1 MIATIIS
8 TCNLGKMGMAAKFSA
23 ATAITLV
30 ILMGIGGT
38 VVLNLQD
45 RTLGTLLDTSSG
57 IVKDIAA
64 DQVAANQDSEQLKAA
79 QLGKMLAKIAPAAIA
94 SFDLSALLEYATVAT
109 EDPDV
114 SYVAFISTDGNVLAE
129 SGDKATVAADAVQ
142 EKTIV
147 YEENPLGKVVVGFNH
162 NRTEAQFAK
171 LETRNANNLNSMHDT
186 KGKSYRSALI
196 SLILLSVFIT
206 VMAVM
211 VIYLVTRSIV
221 KPLCVA
227 VDATKRI
234 AGGDLTVQVESHS
247 EDETGRLLE
256 AMQTMQEGLH
266 GIVNQITGATV
277 QLGATAEQMS
287 SVTQQTSQG
296 AQQQESETDQ
306 LATAINE
313 MAATVQEV
321 SRNAMK
327 AAVAAQNA
335 DEAAINGK
343 NVVQETTDVIN
354 GLVTEIVS
362 TAEVVQAL
370 QSEANDIGTVLDV
383 IRGIAEQTNL
393 LALNAAIEA
402 ARAGEQG
409 RGFAVVADE
418 VRTLASRTQQSTQE
432 IQQMIERLQKGA
444 SKAVTAMENSQERT
458 QTSAEKASSAMDSLN
473 DIVGAVAT
481 ITEMNTQI
489 ASAAEEQS
497 TVAEEIN
504 RSVTKIRT
512 VAGQTADN
520 AQLTAE
526 AGGELADIAGQLQ
539 RLVGRFRV

>member
-1 MIATIIS
+1 MIASIVS
-8 TCNLGKMGMAAKFSA
+8 TGGLSKMGMAAKFST
-23 ATAITLV
+23 ATALTLV
-30 ILMGIGGT
+30 ILMSIGGA

-45 RTLGTLLDTSSG
+45 RALETLLDTSSG
-57 IVKDIAA
+57 IVKDITA
-64 DQVAANQDSEQLKAA
+64 DQITANRDSAELKAS
-79 QLGKMLAKIAPAAIA
+79 QLGKMLAKIAPSAIA

-114 SYVAFISTDGNVLAE
+114 SYVAFVSTDGNVLAE
-129 SGDKATVAADAVQ
+129 SGDKSAVAANMMT
-142 EKTIV
+142 EKAIAFEGKT
-147 YEENPLGKVVVGFNH
+147 LGKVLVGFNDQ
-162 NRTEAQFAK
+162 RTANQIGNLEA
-171 LETRNANNLNSMHDT
+171 RNAENINNMHAT
-186 KGKSYRSALI
+186 KSQSYRSALI
-196 SLILLSVFIT
+196 SLALLSIFIT
-206 VMAVM
+206 VIAVA

-221 KPLCVA
+221 RPLCVA

-234 AGGDLTVQVESHS
+234 ADGDLTVRVESQS
-247 EDETGRLLE
+247 EDETGRLLA
-256 AMQTMQEGLH
+256 AMKTMLEGLH
-266 GIVNQITGATV
+266 GMVNQITGATA

-287 SVTQQTSQG
+287 SVTQQTSRG
-296 AQQQESETDQ
+296 AKQQESETDQ

-321 SRNAMK
+321 SRNATQ
-327 AAVAAQNA
+327 AASAAQNA
-335 DEAAINGK
+335 DEAAVNGK
-343 NVVQETTDVIN
+343 NVVRETTEVIN
-354 GLVTEIVS
+354 GLVAEIS
-362 TAEVVQAL
+362 SATEVVQAL

-418 VRTLASRTQQSTQE
+418 VRTLASRTQESTRE
-432 IQQMIERLQKGA
+432 IQQMIERLQGGA
-444 SKAVTAMENSQERT
+444 RKAVAAMEHSQERT
-458 QTSAEKASSAMDSLN
+458 QTSAEKAASATDSLN
-473 DIVGAVAT
+473 AIVGAVAT
-481 ITEMNTQI
+481 ITEMNAQI

-526 AGGELADIAGQLQ
+526 AGGELADLAGQLQ

>member
-1 MIATIIS
+1 MIASIVS
-8 TCNLGKMGMAAKFSA
+8 GCGLGRMGMAAKFST
-23 ATAITLV
+23 ATALTLV
-30 ILMGIGGT
+30 ILMSIGGA

-45 RTLGTLLDTSSG
+45 RALETLLDTSSG
-57 IVKDIAA
+57 IVKDITA
-64 DQVAANQDSEQLKAA
+64 DQIAANRDSAELKAS
-79 QLGKMLAKIAPAAIA
+79 QLGKMLAKIAPSAIA

-114 SYVAFISTDGNVLAE
+114 SYVAFVSTDGNVLAE
-129 SGDKATVAADAVQ
+129 SGDKSAVAANMMT
-142 EKTIV
+142 EKAIAFEGKT
-147 YEENPLGKVVVGFNH
+147 LGKVLVGFNDQ
-162 NRTEAQFAK
+162 RTANQIGNLEA
-171 LETRNANNLNSMHDT
+171 RNAENINNMHAT
-186 KGKSYRSALI
+186 KSQSYRSALI
-196 SLILLSVFIT
+196 SLALLSIFIT
-206 VMAVM
+206 VIAVA

-221 KPLCVA
+221 RPLCVA

-234 AGGDLTVQVESHS
+234 ADGDLTVRVESQS
-247 EDETGRLLE
+247 EDETGRLLA
-256 AMQTMQEGLH
+256 AMKTMLEGLH
-266 GIVNQITGATV
+266 GMVNQITGATA

-287 SVTQQTSQG
+287 SVTQQTSRG
-296 AQQQESETDQ
+296 AKQQESETDQ

-321 SRNAMK
+321 SRNATQ
-327 AAVAAQNA
+327 AASAAQNA
-335 DEAAINGK
+335 DEAAVNGK
-343 NVVQETTDVIN
+343 NVVRETTEVIN
-354 GLVTEIVS
+354 GLVAEIS
-362 TAEVVQAL
+362 SATEVVQAL

-418 VRTLASRTQQSTQE
+418 VRTLASRTQESTRE
-432 IQQMIERLQKGA
+432 IQQMIERLQGGA
-444 SKAVTAMENSQERT
+444 RKAVAAMEHSQERT
-458 QTSAEKASSAMDSLN
+458 QTSAEKAASATDSLN
-473 DIVGAVAT
+473 AIVGAVAT
-481 ITEMNTQI
+481 ITEMNAQI

-526 AGGELADIAGQLQ
+526 AGGELADLAGQLQ

>member
-1 MIATIIS
+1 MIANIVS
-8 TCNLGKMGMAAKFSA
+8 GCGLGRMGMAAKFST
-23 ATAITLV
+23 ATALTLV
-30 ILMGIGGT
+30 ILMSIGGA

-45 RTLGTLLDTSSG
+45 RALETLLDTSSG
-57 IVKDIAA
+57 IVKDITA
-64 DQVAANQDSEQLKAA
+64 DQIAANRDSAELKAS
-79 QLGKMLAKIAPAAIA
+79 QLGKMLAKIAPSAIA

-114 SYVAFISTDGNVLAE
+114 SYVAFVSTDGNVLAE
-129 SGDKATVAADAVQ
+129 SGDKSTIAANMMT
-142 EKTIV
+142 EKAIAFEGKT
-147 YEENPLGKVVVGFNH
+147 LGKVLVGFNDQ
-162 NRTEAQFAK
+162 RTANQIGNLEA
-171 LETRNANNLNSMHDT
+171 RNAENINNMHAT
-186 KGKSYRSALI
+186 KSQSYRSALI
-196 SLILLSVFIT
+196 SLALLSIFIT
-206 VMAVM
+206 VIAVA

-221 KPLCVA
+221 RPLCVA

-234 AGGDLTVQVESHS
+234 ADGDLTVRVESQS
-247 EDETGRLLE
+247 EDETGRLLA
-256 AMQTMQEGLH
+256 AMKTMLEGLH
-266 GIVNQITGATV
+266 GMVNQITGATA

-287 SVTQQTSQG
+287 SVTQQTSRG
-296 AQQQESETDQ
+296 AKQQESETDQ

-321 SRNAMK
+321 SRNATQ
-327 AAVAAQNA
+327 AASAAQNA
-335 DEAAINGK
+335 DEAAVNGK
-343 NVVQETTDVIN
+343 NVVRETTEVIN
-354 GLVTEIVS
+354 GLVAEIS
-362 TAEVVQAL
+362 SATEVVQAL

-418 VRTLASRTQQSTQE
+418 VRTLASRTQESTRE
-432 IQQMIERLQKGA
+432 IQQMIERLQGGA
-444 SKAVTAMENSQERT
+444 RKAVAAMEHSQERT
-458 QTSAEKASSAMDSLN
+458 QTSAEKAASATDSLN
-473 DIVGAVAT
+473 AIVGAVAT
-481 ITEMNTQI
+481 ITEMNAQI

-526 AGGELADIAGQLQ
+526 AGGELADLAGQLQ